1 MLKPL
6 LLVISLVYRPF
17 VFLRLQAYKKG
28 WLKTYRPNIPVISV
42 GNLTVGGTGKTPVVD
57 MLSKELQ
64 SRKIKPAIISRGYG
78 RKNNDT
84 QKRLRF
90 CENKHTDPALFG
102 DEPYMLAIRNPEVP
116 VYVNNSRIA
125 AANSAEKKDN
135 PDMLV
140 LDDAFQHLAI
150 HRDLNL
156 LLIDAEHGLG
166 NGKLIPYGILREPAS
181 QWTRAD
187 AIIVTKTNILSANE
201 VSEILK
207 NELKVTIPVFNF
219 YFEAKFFCSLDGK
232 DRQNIKHLAGKNL
245 LIVSGIAQP
254 DSFKKMLE
262 NHKGNIIN
270 HLEFADHHD
279 YSNIDVHNI
288 LKKNDEIKPDYIITT
303 EKDAVKLR
311 QFSELKNSVWILEIE
326 VHPEESW
333 NTYFESFLKNL

>member
-1 MLKPL
+1 M
-6 LLVISLVYRPF
+6 VSLVYRTF

-28 WLKTYRPNIPVISV
+28 WFKTYRPNTPVISV

-57 MLSKELQ
+57 LLSRELQ
-64 SRKIKPAIISRGYG
+64 RRGINPAILSRGYG
-78 RKNNDT
+78 RKNNYT

-90 CENKHTDPALFG
+90 CENKLSDHELFG
-102 DEPYMLAIRNPEVP
+102 DEPYMLAIRNPEIP
-116 VYVNNSRIA
+116 VYVDSSRIA
-125 AANSAEKKDN
+125 AASSAEKNDH
-135 PDMLV
+135 PDVLV

-166 NGKLIPYGILREPAS
+166 NGNLIPYGILREPAS

-187 AIIVTKTNILSANE
+187 AIIITKANISSANS

-207 NELKVTIPVFNF
+207 NELKVNIPVFNF
-219 YFEAKFFCSLDGK
+219 NFEAKLFCSLDGK
-232 DRQNIKHLAGKNL
+232 NRKNIKHLAGKNL

-279 YSNIDVHNI
+279 YSNNDVQKI
-288 LKKNDEIKPDYIITT
+288 LNKSVEIKPDYIITT

-311 QFSELKNSVWILEIE
+311 RFSELNNSVWILEIE

-333 NTYFESFLKNL
+333 YPFFESCLDNL

>member
-1 MLKPL
+1 M
-6 LLVISLVYRPF
+6 
-17 VFLRLQAYKKG
+17 RLQAYKKG

-42 GNLTVGGTGKTPVVD
+42 GNLTVGGTGKTPVVG

-90 CENKHTDPALFG
+90 CENKNTDPELFG

-166 NGKLIPYGILREPAS
+166 NGKLIPYGTLREPAS

-187 AIIVTKTNILSANE
+187 AIIITKANISSANT
-201 VSEILK
+201 VNEILK
-207 NELKVTIPVFNF
+207 NDLEVNIPVFNF
-219 YFEAKFFCSLDGK
+219 NFETKFFSSLDGRN
-232 DRQNIKHLAGKNL
+232 RQNIKNLAGKNL
-245 LIVSGIAQP
+245 LTLSGIAQP

-279 YSNIDVHNI
+279 YSNNDVQKI
-288 LKKNDEIKPDYIITT
+288 LNKNAEIKPDYIITT

-311 QFSELKNSVWILEIE
+311 RFSELKNSVWILEIE

-333 NTYFESFLKNL
+333 HHFFESYLDNLLSISC

>member
-42 GNLTVGGTGKTPVVD
+42 GNLTIGGTGKTPVVD

-90 CENKHTDPALFG
+90 CENKHSDPELFG

-125 AANSAEKKDN
+125 AANSAEKKDH

-166 NGKLIPYGILREPAS
+166 NGKLIPYGTLREPAS

-187 AIIVTKTNILSANE
+187 AIIITKANISSANT
-201 VSEILK
+201 VFEILK
-207 NELKVTIPVFNF
+207 KQLEVNIPVFNF
-219 YFEAKFFCSLDGK
+219 NFETKFFSSLDGRN
-232 DRQNIKHLAGKNL
+232 RQNIKNLAGKNL
-245 LIVSGIAQP
+245 LTVSGIAQP
-254 DSFKKMLE
+254 DSFKKMLK
-262 NHKGNIIN
+262 NLKGNIISN
-270 HLEFADHHD
+270 FEFADHHD
-279 YSNIDVHNI
+279 YSNNDVHNI

-311 QFSELKNSVWILEIE
+311 PFTELKNSVWILEIE

>member
-1 MLKPL
+1 M
-6 LLVISLVYRPF
+6 
-17 VFLRLQAYKKG
+17 RLQAYKKG
-28 WLKTYRPNIPVISV
+28 WFKTYRPNIPVISV

-57 MLSKELQ
+57 LLSKELQ

-90 CENKHTDPALFG
+90 CENKHSDPEFFG

-116 VYVNNSRIA
+116 VYVNSSRIA
-125 AANSAEKKDN
+125 AADSAEKKDN
-135 PDMLV
+135 PDILV

-166 NGKLIPYGILREPAS
+166 NGKLIPYGTLREPAS

-187 AIIVTKTNILSANE
+187 AIIVTKANISSANE

-219 YFEAKFFCSLDGK
+219 YFEAKFICSLDGK
-232 DRQNIKHLAGKNL
+232 DQHNIKHLAGKNL

-270 HLEFADHHD
+270 HLEFSDHHD
-279 YSNIDVHNI
+279 YSNNDVQNI
-288 LKKNDEIKPDYIITT
+288 LNKNAEIKPDYIITT

-311 QFSELKNSVWILEIE
+311 RFPELKNSIWILEIE

-333 NTYFESFLKNL
+333 YPFFESYLDNLLSISC